1 MKTAIIGGGASGMM
15 AAFFAAKKESVT
27 LYEKNEKLGKK
38 LFITGKGR
46 CNITTTLEGEEFLN
60 NVVRNKKFLYSSI
73 YSFPPSRT
81 MEFFKRNNLE
91 LKVERGN
98 RVFPKSDKSSD
109 IIKCFEK
116 ALIKGSVDIKLNEE
130 VLSVTKDENFII
142 TTDKG
147 FYTFDRVIV
156 ATGGKSYVS
165 TGSTGKGYE
174 IAKSFGHKVVDLKPA
189 LVPIVLNDEDLR
201 ECSGLPL
208 KNVELVV
215 RKKNKVFKKFFG
227 EALITHFGISGPV
240 VLTASCYINRIPNK
254 DISLYLDLKPNLDFQ
269 TLDNR
274 FLREF
279 TNAPNK
285 NLSNVMETLLPK
297 NLITPFLTRSKVE
310 GAKKPSNI
318 TVEERHRLIK
328 TLKEFPLS
336 FNSIYDLNA
345 AIVTSGGVSTT
356 EVDPST
362 MESKIVTGLYFTGE
376 VVDVDALTGGFNLQI
391 ALSTGY
397 LAGTMGEYMEI

>member
-1 MKTAIIGGGASGMM
+1 MM

-27 LYEKNEKLGKK
+27 LFEKNEKLGKK

-60 NVVRNKKFLYSSI
+60 NIVRNKKFLYSAI

-81 MEFFKRNNLE
+81 MEFFKSNNLE

-116 ALIKGSVDIKLNEE
+116 ALIKGGVDIKLNEE

-147 FYTFDRVIV
+147 SYTFDRVIV

-215 RKKNKVFKKFFG
+215 KKKNKVFKKFFG

-362 MESKIVTGLYFTGE
+362 MESRIVTGLYFTGE

>member
-1 MKTAIIGGGASGMM
+1 MM
-15 AAFFAAKKESVT
+15 AAFFAAKKEMVT
-27 LYEKNEKLGKK
+27 LFEKNEKLGKK

-60 NVVRNKKFLYSSI
+60 NVVRNKKFLYSAI

-81 MEFFKRNNLE
+81 MEFFKTNNLE

-116 ALIKGSVDIKLNEE
+116 ALIKTGVDIKLNEE

-142 TTDKG
+142 KTDKG

-174 IAKSFGHKVVDLKPA
+174 IAKAFGHKVVDFKPA
-189 LVPIVLNDEDLR
+189 LVPIILNDKDLR

-208 KNVELVV
+208 KNIDLIVK
-215 RKKNKVFKKFFG
+215 KKNKVFKKFFG

-240 VLTASCYINRIPNK
+240 VLTASCYINRIPNN

-285 NLSNVMETLLPK
+285 NLSNIMEKLLPK
-297 NLITPFLTRSKVE
+297 NLITPYLTRADIE
-310 GAKKPSNI
+310 ATKKPSNI
-318 TVEERHRLIK
+318 TAEERHRLIK
-328 TLKEFPLS
+328 NLKEFPLS

-376 VVDVDALTGGFNLQI
+376 VLDVDALTGGFNLQI

>member
-15 AAFFAAKKESVT
+15 AAFFAAKKEDVT
-27 LYEKNEKLGKK
+27 LFEKNEKLGKK

-60 NVVRNKKFLYSSI
+60 NVVRNKKFLYSAI
-73 YSFPPSRT
+73 FSFPPSRT
-81 MEFFKRNNLE
+81 MEFFKSNNLE

-116 ALIKGSVDIKLNEE
+116 GLIKSGVDIKLNEE
-130 VLSVTKDENFII
+130 VLSITKNENFII
-142 TTDKG
+142 KTDKG
-147 FYTFDRVIV
+147 SYTFDRVIV
-156 ATGGKSYVS
+156 ATGGKSYVA

-174 IAKSFGHKVVDLKPA
+174 IAKAFGHKVVDLKPA
-189 LVPIVLNDEDLR
+189 LVPFILNDEDLR
-201 ECSGLPL
+201 ECSGLSL
-208 KNVELVV
+208 KNIDLVV
-215 RKKNKVFKKFFG
+215 KKKNKVFKKFFG

-240 VLTASCYINRIPNK
+240 VLTASCYINRVPDR
-254 DISLYLDLKPNLDFQ
+254 DISLYLDLKPNLDFE
-269 TLDNR
+269 TMDNR

-279 TNAPNK
+279 SNAPNK

-297 NLITPFLTRSKVE
+297 NLIQPFLTRASID
-310 GAKKPSNI
+310 GTKKPSNI

-345 AIVTSGGVSTT
+345 AIVTSGGVSTA
-356 EVDPST
+356 EVDPGT
-362 MESKIVTGLYFTGE
+362 MESKIVKGLYFTGE
-376 VVDVDALTGGFNLQI
+376 VLDVDALTGGFNLQI
-391 ALSTGY
+391 ALSTAY

>member
-1 MKTAIIGGGASGMM
+1 MM
-15 AAFFAAKKESVT
+15 AAFFAAKKEMVT
-27 LYEKNEKLGKK
+27 LFEKNEKLGKK

-60 NVVRNKKFLYSSI
+60 NVVRNKKFLYSAI

-81 MEFFKRNNLE
+81 MEFFKSNNLE

-116 ALIKGSVDIKLNEE
+116 ALIKSGVDIKLNEE

-142 TTDKG
+142 KTDKG
-147 FYTFDRVIV
+147 FYTFDRVIL

-165 TGSTGKGYE
+165 TGSTGKGHE
-174 IAKSFGHKVVDLKPA
+174 IAKAFVHKVVDLKPA
-189 LVPIVLNDEDLR
+189 LVPIILNDEDLR
-201 ECSGLPL
+201 ECSGLSL
-208 KNVELVV
+208 KNVELAVK
-215 RKKNKVFKKFFG
+215 KKNKVFKKFFG

-240 VLTASCYINRIPNK
+240 ILTASSYINRIPAK

-279 TNAPNK
+279 TNTPNK
-285 NLSNVMETLLPK
+285 NLSNIMEKLLPK
-297 NLITPFLTRSKVE
+297 NLISPFLTRADMD
-310 GAKKPSNI
+310 GTKKPSNI
-318 TVEERHRLIK
+318 TVEERRRLIK

-376 VVDVDALTGGFNLQI
+376 VLDVDALTGGFNLQI

>member
-1 MKTAIIGGGASGMM
+1 MM
-15 AAFFAAKKESVT
+15 AAFFAAKKEDTT
-27 LYEKNEKLGKK
+27 LFEKNEKLGKK

-60 NVVRNKKFLYSSI
+60 NVVRNKKFLYSAI

-116 ALIKGSVDIKLNEE
+116 ALVKTGVDIKLNEE
-130 VLSVTKDENFII
+130 VLCVRKDKNFII
-142 TTDKG
+142 KTDKDT
-147 FYTFDRVIV
+147 YTFDRVII

-174 IAKSFGHKVVDLKPA
+174 IAKIFGHKVVDLKPA
-189 LVPIVLNDEDLR
+189 LVPIILNDEDLK

-208 KNVELVV
+208 KNIDLVV
-215 RKKNKVFKKFFG
+215 KKKNKVFKKFFG

-240 VLTASCYINRIPNK
+240 VLTASSYVNRIPNK
-254 DISLYLDLKPNLDFQ
+254 DISLYLDLKPNLDFE

-279 TNAPNK
+279 SNAPNK
-285 NLSNVMETLLPK
+285 NLSNIMEKLLPK
-297 NLITPFLTRSKVE
+297 NLITPYLTRADIE
-310 GAKKPSNI
+310 GTKKPSNI

-345 AIVTSGGVSTT
+345 GIVTSGGVSIT

-362 MESKIVTGLYFTGE
+362 MESKLVKGLYFTGE
-376 VVDVDALTGGFNLQI
+376 VLDVDALTGGFNLQI

-397 LAGTMGEYMEI
+397 LAGTMGEYVEI

>member
-1 MKTAIIGGGASGMM
+1 MM

-27 LYEKNEKLGKK
+27 LFEKNEKLGKK

-60 NVVRNKKFLYSSI
+60 NVVRNKKFLYSAI

-116 ALIKGSVDIKLNEE
+116 VLIKGGVDIKLNEE

-142 TTDKG
+142 KTDKG

-174 IAKSFGHKVVDLKPA
+174 IAKAFGHKVVDLKPA

-208 KNVELVV
+208 KNIDLVV
-215 RKKNKVFKKFFG
+215 KKKNKVFKKFFG

-240 VLTASCYINRIPNK
+240 VLTASCYINRIPNN

-285 NLSNVMETLLPK
+285 NLSNIMEKLLPK
-297 NLITPFLTRSKVE
+297 NLITPFLTRADTE
-310 GAKKPSNI
+310 GTKKPSNI
-318 TVEERHRLIK
+318 TVEERRRLIK

-376 VVDVDALTGGFNLQI
+376 VLDVDALTGGFNLQI

-397 LAGTMGEYMEI
+397 LAGTTGEYMEI

>member
-1 MKTAIIGGGASGMM
+1 MM
-15 AAFFAAKKESVT
+15 AAFFAAKKEMVT
-27 LYEKNEKLGKK
+27 LFEKNEKLGKK

-60 NVVRNKKFLYSSI
+60 NVVRNKKFLYSAI

-116 ALIKGSVDIKLNEE
+116 SLIKTGVDIKLNEE
-130 VLSVTKDENFII
+130 VLDVTKDEKFII

-147 FYTFDRVIV
+147 SYTFDRVIV

-174 IAKSFGHKVVDLKPA
+174 IAKDFGHKVVDLKPA
-189 LVPIVLNDEDLR
+189 LVPIILNDEDLR

-215 RKKNKVFKKFFG
+215 KKKNKVFKKFFG

-297 NLITPFLTRSKVE
+297 NLISPFLTRAVIE
-310 GAKKPSNI
+310 GTKKPSNI
-318 TVEERHRLIK
+318 TVEERHRLIN

-376 VVDVDALTGGFNLQI
+376 VLDVDALTGGFNLQI

-397 LAGTMGEYMEI
+397 LAGTTGEYMEI

>member
-1 MKTAIIGGGASGMM
+1 MM
-15 AAFFAAKKESVT
+15 AAFFAAKKETVT
-27 LYEKNEKLGKK
+27 LFEKNEKLGKK

-60 NVVRNKKFLYSSI
+60 NVVRNKKFLYSTI

-81 MEFFKRNNLE
+81 MEFFKENNLE

-116 ALIKGSVDIKLNEE
+116 ALVKSDVDIKLNEE
-130 VLSVTKDENFII
+130 VLDVTKDENFII
-142 TTDKG
+142 KTNKG
-147 FYTFDRVIV
+147 SYTFDRVIV

-174 IAKSFGHKVVDLKPA
+174 IAKAFGHKVVDLKPA
-189 LVPIVLNDEDLR
+189 LVPIILNDEDLR

-215 RKKNKVFKKFFG
+215 KKKNKVFKKFFG

-240 VLTASCYINRIPNK
+240 VLTASCYINRIPAK

-279 TNAPNK
+279 TNTPNK
-285 NLSNVMETLLPK
+285 NLSNIMEGLLPK
-297 NLITPFLTRSKVE
+297 NLISPFLTRADTE
-310 GAKKPSNI
+310 GTKKPSNI
-318 TVEERHRLIK
+318 TVEERRRLIK

-376 VVDVDALTGGFNLQI
+376 VLDVDALTGGFNLQI

-397 LAGTMGEYMEI
+397 LAGMMGEYMEI

>member
-1 MKTAIIGGGASGMM
+1 MM

-27 LYEKNEKLGKK
+27 LFEKNEKLGKK

-60 NVVRNKKFLYSSI
+60 NVVRNKKFLYSAI

-81 MEFFKRNNLE
+81 MEFFKANNLE

-116 ALIKGSVDIKLNEE
+116 SLIKSGVDIKLNEE

-142 TTDKG
+142 KTNRG
-147 FYTFDRVIV
+147 SYTFDRVIV

-174 IAKSFGHKVVDLKPA
+174 IAKAFGHKVVDLKPA
-189 LVPIVLNDEDLR
+189 LVPVILNDKDLR

-208 KNVELVV
+208 KNIDLIVK
-215 RKKNKVFKKFFG
+215 KKNKVFKKFFG

-285 NLSNVMETLLPK
+285 NLSNVMERLLPK
-297 NLITPFLTRSKVE
+297 NLISPFLTRADIE
-310 GAKKPSNI
+310 GTKKPSNI

-376 VVDVDALTGGFNLQI
+376 VLDVDALTGGFNLQI

-397 LAGTMGEYMEI
+397 LTGTTGEYMEI

>member
-1 MKTAIIGGGASGMM
+1 MM
-15 AAFFAAKKESVT
+15 AAFFAAKKEDTT
-27 LYEKNEKLGKK
+27 LFEKNEKLGKK

-60 NVVRNKKFLYSSI
+60 NVVRNKKFLYSAI
-73 YSFPPSRT
+73 YSFSPSRT

-116 ALIKGSVDIKLNEE
+116 ALIKTGVDIKLNEE
-130 VLSVTKDENFII
+130 VLNVTKDEKFLIK
-142 TTDKG
+142 TDKG
-147 FYTFDRVIV
+147 TYTFDRVII

-174 IAKSFGHKVVDLKPA
+174 IAKIFGHKVVDLKPA
-189 LVPIVLNDEDLR
+189 LVPIILNDEDLK
-201 ECSGLPL
+201 EYSGLPL
-208 KNVELVV
+208 KNIDLVV
-215 RKKNKVFKKFFG
+215 KKKSKVFKKFFG

-254 DISLYLDLKPNLDFQ
+254 DISLYLDLKPNLDFE

-279 TNAPNK
+279 SNAPNK
-285 NLSNVMETLLPK
+285 NLSNIMEKLLPK
-297 NLITPFLTRSKVE
+297 NLITPYLTRADI
-310 GAKKPSNI
+310 GGTKKPSNI

-362 MESKIVTGLYFTGE
+362 MESKIVRGLYFTGE
-376 VVDVDALTGGFNLQI
+376 VLDVDALTGGFNLQI

-397 LAGTMGEYMEI
+397 LAGTMGEYVEI

>member
-1 MKTAIIGGGASGMM
+1 MM
-15 AAFFAAKKESVT
+15 AAFFAAKKEAVT
-27 LYEKNEKLGKK
+27 LFEKKEKLGKK

-60 NVVRNKKFLYSSI
+60 NVVRNKKFLYSAI

-109 IIKCFEK
+109 IIKCFDK
-116 ALIKGSVDIKLNEE
+116 ALIKSDVDIKLNEE
-130 VLSVTKDENFII
+130 VLDVTKDEKFII

-147 FYTFDRVIV
+147 SYTFDRVIV

-174 IAKSFGHKVVDLKPA
+174 IAKIFGHKVVDLRPA
-189 LVPIVLNDEDLR
+189 IVPIILNDEDLR
-201 ECSGLPL
+201 ECSGLSL
-208 KNVELVV
+208 KNIELVV
-215 RKKNKVFKKFFG
+215 KRRNKVFKKFFG

-240 VLTASCYINRIPNK
+240 ILTASSYINRIPAK
-254 DISLYLDLKPNLDFQ
+254 HISLYLDLKPNLDFQ

-279 TNAPNK
+279 SNAPNK
-285 NLSNVMETLLPK
+285 NLSNIMERLLPK
-297 NLITPFLTRSKVE
+297 NLITPYLTRADMD
-310 GAKKPSNI
+310 GTKKPSNI
-318 TVEERHRLIK
+318 TVEERRRLIK

-376 VVDVDALTGGFNLQI
+376 VLDVDALTGGFNLQI

>member
-1 MKTAIIGGGASGMM
+1 MM
-15 AAFFAAKKESVT
+15 AAFFAAKKEDTT
-27 LYEKNEKLGKK
+27 LFEKNEKLGKK

-60 NVVRNKKFLYSSI
+60 NVVRNKKFLYSAI

-91 LKVERGN
+91 LKIERGN

-116 ALIKGSVDIKLNEE
+116 TLVKTGVDIKLNEE
-130 VLSVTKDENFII
+130 VLNVTKDENFLIK
-142 TTDKG
+142 TNKDT
-147 FYTFDRVIV
+147 YTFDRVIV

-174 IAKSFGHKVVDLKPA
+174 IAKIFGHKVVDLKPA
-189 LVPIVLNDEDLR
+189 LVPIILNDEDLK
-201 ECSGLPL
+201 EYSGLPL
-208 KNVELVV
+208 KNIDLVV
-215 RKKNKVFKKFFG
+215 KKKSKVFKKFFG

-240 VLTASCYINRIPNK
+240 VLTASSYINRIPAK
-254 DISLYLDLKPNLDFQ
+254 DINLYLDLKPNLDFE

-279 TNAPNK
+279 SNAPNK
-285 NLSNVMETLLPK
+285 NLSNIMEKLLPK
-297 NLITPFLTRSKVE
+297 NLITPYLTRADIE
-310 GAKKPSNI
+310 GTKKPSNI

-345 AIVTSGGVSTT
+345 GIVTSGGVSTT

-362 MESKIVTGLYFTGE
+362 MESKIVKGLYFTGE
-376 VVDVDALTGGFNLQI
+376 VLDVDALTGGFNLQI

-397 LAGTMGEYMEI
+397 LAGTMGEYVEI

>member
-15 AAFFAAKKESVT
+15 AAFFAAKKEAVT
-27 LYEKNEKLGKK
+27 LFEKNEKLGKK

-60 NVVRNKKFLYSSI
+60 NVVRNKKFLYSAI

-116 ALIKGSVDIKLNEE
+116 ALIKSGVDIKLNEE

-142 TTDKG
+142 KTNRG
-147 FYTFDRVIV
+147 SYTFDRVIV

-174 IAKSFGHKVVDLKPA
+174 IAKAFGHKVVDLKPA
-189 LVPIVLNDEDLR
+189 LVSVILNDKDLR

-208 KNVELVV
+208 KNIDLIVK
-215 RKKNKVFKKFFG
+215 KKNKVFKKFFG

-240 VLTASCYINRIPNK
+240 VLTASSYINRIPNK

-285 NLSNVMETLLPK
+285 NLSNVMERLLPK
-297 NLITPFLTRSKVE
+297 NLISPFLTRADIE
-310 GAKKPSNI
+310 GTKKPSNI

-328 TLKEFPLS
+328 NLKEFPLS

-362 MESKIVTGLYFTGE
+362 MESKIVTDLYFTGE
-376 VVDVDALTGGFNLQI
+376 VLDVDALTGGFNLQI

>member
-1 MKTAIIGGGASGMM
+1 MM
-15 AAFFAAKKESVT
+15 AAFFATKKESVT
-27 LYEKNEKLGKK
+27 LFEKNEKLGKK

-60 NVVRNKKFLYSSI
+60 NVVRNKKFLYSAI

-81 MEFFKRNNLE
+81 MEFFKENNLE

-116 ALIKGSVDIKLNEE
+116 ALVKRDVDIKLNEE
-130 VLSVTKDENFII
+130 VLDVTKDGNFII

-189 LVPIVLNDEDLR
+189 LVPIVINDEDLR
-201 ECSGLPL
+201 ECSGLSL

-215 RKKNKVFKKFFG
+215 KKKNKVFKKFFG

-240 VLTASCYINRIPNK
+240 VLTASSYINRIPNK

-279 TNAPNK
+279 SNAPNK
-285 NLSNVMETLLPK
+285 NLSNIMEKLLPK

-336 FNSIYDLNA
+336 FNSIYDINA

-376 VVDVDALTGGFNLQI
+376 VLDVDALTGGFNLQI

-397 LAGTMGEYMEI
+397 LAGTTGEYMEI

>member
-1 MKTAIIGGGASGMM
+1 MM

-27 LYEKNEKLGKK
+27 LFEKNEKLGKK
-38 LFITGKGR
+38 LFIAGKGR

-60 NVVRNKKFLYSSI
+60 NVVRNKKFLYSTI

-116 ALIKGSVDIKLNEE
+116 ALIKSGVDIKLNEE

-147 FYTFDRVIV
+147 SYTFDRVIV

-208 KNVELVV
+208 KNIELVV
-215 RKKNKVFKKFFG
+215 KKKNKVFKKFFG

-240 VLTASCYINRIPNK
+240 VLTASCYINRIPNN

-285 NLSNVMETLLPK
+285 NLSNVMERLLPK
-297 NLITPFLTRSKVE
+297 NLISPFLTRADTE
-310 GAKKPSNI
+310 GTKKPSNI

-336 FNSIYDLNA
+336 YNSIYDLNA
-345 AIVTSGGVSTT
+345 AIVTSGGVSTA

-376 VVDVDALTGGFNLQI
+376 VLDVDALTGGFNLQI
-391 ALSTGY
+391 SLSTGY
-397 LAGTMGEYMEI
+397 LAGTTGEYMEI

>member
-1 MKTAIIGGGASGMM
+1 MM
-15 AAFFAAKKESVT
+15 AAFFAAKNEEVT
-27 LYEKNEKLGKK
+27 LFEKNEKLGKK

-60 NVVRNKKFLYSSI
+60 NVVRNKKFLYSAI

-81 MEFFKRNNLE
+81 MEFFKKNNLN

-98 RVFPKSDKSSD
+98 RVFPASDKSSD
-109 IIKCFEK
+109 IIKCFEM
-116 ALIKGSVDIKLNEE
+116 ALIKSEVDIKLNEE
-130 VLSVTKDENFII
+130 VLNVTKDENFNIK
-142 TTDKG
+142 TDKG
-147 FYTFDRVIV
+147 IYNFDRIIV

-189 LVPIVLNDEDLR
+189 LVPIILNDEDLR

-208 KNVELVV
+208 KNIDLVV
-215 RKKNKVFKKFFG
+215 KKRNKVYKKFFG

-240 VLTASCYINRIPNK
+240 VLTASSYINRIPDK
-254 DISLYLDLKPNLDFQ
+254 DISLYLDLKPNLDFE

-279 TNAPNK
+279 SNAPNK
-285 NLSNVMETLLPK
+285 NLSNVMERLLPK
-297 NLITPFLTRSKVE
+297 NLVESFLTRADVE
-310 GAKKPSNI
+310 GTKKPSNI
-318 TVEERHRLIK
+318 TVEERHRLIN
-328 TLKEFPLS
+328 TLKEFHLS

-362 MESKIVTGLYFTGE
+362 MESKIVKGLYFTGE
-376 VVDVDALTGGFNLQI
+376 VLDVDALTGGFNLQI

-397 LAGTMGEYMEI
+397 LAGTRGEYMEI

>member
-1 MKTAIIGGGASGMM
+1 MM
-15 AAFFAAKKESVT
+15 AAFFAAKKEMVT
-27 LYEKNEKLGKK
+27 LFEKNEKLGKK

-60 NVVRNKKFLYSSI
+60 NVVRNKKFLYSAI

-116 ALIKGSVDIKLNEE
+116 ALVKSDVDIKLNEE
-130 VLSVTKDENFII
+130 VLDVTKDEKFII
-142 TTDKG
+142 TTDKES
-147 FYTFDRVIV
+147 YTFDRVIV

-174 IAKSFGHKVVDLKPA
+174 IAKAFGHKVVDLKPA
-189 LVPIVLNDEDLR
+189 LVPIILNDEDLR

-208 KNVELVV
+208 KNVELIVK
-215 RKKNKVFKKFFG
+215 KKNKVFKKFFG

-240 VLTASCYINRIPNK
+240 VLTASCYINRIPNN
-254 DISLYLDLKPNLDFQ
+254 DISLYLDLKPNLDFE

-279 TNAPNK
+279 TNTPNK
-285 NLSNVMETLLPK
+285 NLSNIMERLLPK
-297 NLITPFLTRSKVE
+297 NLISPFLTRADIE
-310 GAKKPSNI
+310 GTNKPSNI

-376 VVDVDALTGGFNLQI
+376 VLDVDALTGGFNLQI

-397 LAGTMGEYMEI
+397 LAGTTGEYMEI